1 MRLCSLAI
9 PEPPKS
15 IHMYVGDDM
24 LAMRWRHFETNG
36 KPVLKFNV
44 RVTDLS
50 GRVMFEKASYK
61 PHVRFHHVQSRQG
74 LRAEVN
80 VMTSAGLSVWSK
92 PVVYQPSGRREESVT
107 RRTCG
112 GSDVC
117 ACVWRDGDGP
127 RESHKSW
134 NVDVLLLLLHDPTC
148 VRESSS
154 QPRRPCWSLAEDAG
168 AIDELHS
175 GVLSAHDQPNCAVV
189 EAVVL
194 HERAGGS
201 SSHHH

>member
-1 MRLCSLAI
+1 
-9 PEPPKS
+9 
-15 IHMYVGDDM
+15 
-24 LAMRWRHFETNG
+24 MRWRYLETTG

-61 PHVRFHHVQSRQG
+61 PHIRFHRVQSSQG

-80 VMTSAGLSVWSK
+80 VMTSAGLSAWSK
-92 PVVYQPSGRREESVT
+92 PVVYQPSGRREEGV
-107 RRTCG
+107 RLRTCG

-127 RESHKSW
+127 RESHKSR
-134 NVDVLLLLLHDPTC
+134 NVDVLLLLLCDPTC

-154 QPRRPCWSLAEDAG
+154 PPRRPRWTLAEDAG
-168 AIDELHS
+168 AIDELHG
-175 GVLSAHDQPNCAVV
+175 GVLSAHDRPNCAVV
-189 EAVVL
+189 EAVVP
-194 HERAGGS
+194 HGRTGGFA
-201 SSHHH
+201 SHHH